1 MNPSAEQIDG
11 LRELINIGVGRA
23 ASILNTML
31 ASHIVLQVPFVKF
44 LNPGDFKNEIE
55 YLGREHLA
63 AVELGFKGIFSGSS
77 QLIFTA
83 ETAHKLVTTLV
94 GDNPVD
100 EDDIDVIKAGTLSEI
115 GNIVLNGVM
124 GSISNMLKIHLDYS
138 VPNYLEG
145 NADALLLRPGIES
158 PDRTIILART
168 RFFVEKLQID
178 GDIALF
184 FEVIIF
190 NKLLDAVKSLVNL
203 SRS

>member
-11 LRELINIGVGRA
+11 LKELINIGVGRA

-31 ASHIVLQVPFVKF
+31 SSHIVLQVPFVK
-44 LNPGDFKNEIE
+44 LLTSDDFKNEID
-55 YLGREHLA
+55 YLGVEQLA

-77 QLIFTA
+77 QLIFTT
-83 ETAHKLVTTLV
+83 ETAHKLVATLV

-100 EDDIDVIKAGTLSEI
+100 EDIDAIKAGTLAEI

-124 GSISNMLKIHLDYS
+124 GSISNMLQLHFEYS

-145 NADALLLRPGIES
+145 NAEALLKPSIDS
-158 PDRTIILART
+158 PARTIILART
-168 RFFVEKLQID
+168 RFVVEKLHID

-184 FEVIIF
+184 FELIIF
-190 NKLLDAVKSLVNL
+190 NRLLNAVNSLSSI
-203 SRS
+203 SRG